1 MASNTT
7 REGHTR
13 IDLFDTCG
21 LQTTPSKPDFS
32 YFLLAATTPG
42 YGVSSMRNARILR
55 GKASSSGCGSL
66 YRQAVKDISLGNQFL
81 AQDSIFESFREFKIA
96 LRLDSPRR

>member
-1 MASNTT
+1 MACKTT
-7 REGHTR
+7 CEGHKR
-13 IDLFDTCG
+13 IDLFNTCG

-32 YFLLAATTPG
+32 YFLLAATIPD
-42 YGVSSMRNARILR
+42 YDVSSVRNARILH

-81 AQDSIFESFREFKIA
+81 AQDSIF
-96 LRLDSPRR
+96 